1 MREHQRYLEA
11 SENVAFDV
19 PAFDAAAMDMDD
31 LNAGGGMNYSFEYD
45 SDSGIGQS
53 RASVWRKND
62 DGSQGGSSAVGSW
75 ALGP

>member
-19 PAFDAAAMDMDD
+19 PAMDAAAMDMDN
-31 LNAGGGMNYSFEYD
+31 LNAGGMDYSFEYD
-45 SDSGIGQS
+45 SGSGIGQS

-62 DGSQGGSSAVGSW
+62 DGTSQGSSAVGSW

>member
-11 SENVAFDV
+11 SENVAFDL
-19 PAFDAAAMDMDD
+19 PAMDAAAMDMDN
-31 LNAGGGMNYSFEYD
+31 LNAGGMDYSFEYD
-45 SDSGIGQS
+45 SGSGIGPS

-62 DGSQGGSSAVGSW
+62 DGSSQGGPSAVGSW